1 MFIMS
6 YINHRGGWPDLAPES
21 ESNSDTPESAN
32 VMARGLKQIG
42 SFLGRLTLDSR
53 EVELHDARQKF
64 YDDIAYFGEHGVFPD
79 EVSSEAGDMSQRSD
93 AEQ

>member
-6 YINHRGGWPDLAPES
+6 YINHRGGWPELGPEL
-21 ESNSDTPESAN
+21 EPEADENSNII
-32 VMARGLKQIG
+32 VRGVKQIG

-64 YDDIAYFGEHGVFPD
+64 YDDIAYFGENGIFPD
-79 EVSSEAGDMSQRSD
+79 EVSREEGDMPLRRD
-93 AEQ
+93 TEQ